1 MGKHEGK
8 CAICGRI
15 TELTFEHI
23 PPEATYNSTPAKP
36 VSGKQLLDDP
46 DRLPWNTKGLRYEN
60 QQRGMG
66 KYSLCGECNNNTGA
80 WYGAAYTEFA
90 RIAGSA
96 IKNLSREEN
105 AAICIKK
112 VYPARIIKQVLAMF
126 CSILP
131 REQEAFDDIRAFV
144 LDREAVGLDK
154 DKYKVCMYFTDS
166 QLMKYNGL
174 TVMCKFSDTFQAQ
187 QLSEITAYPLGF
199 ILYYEPNPE
208 WIYQGTDITEF
219 ADCKYD
225 DLATIRLPW
234 VIQEMN
240 GLFPED
246 YRSKEEIIE
255 CIEEA
260 KRFEKEHPDL

>member
-8 CAICGRI
+8 CAICGKI
-15 TELTFEHI
+15 TTLTFEHI
-23 PPEATYNSTPAKP
+23 PPEATYNSTPARP
-36 VSGKQLLDDP
+36 VSGKQLIDDP
-46 DRLPWNTKGLRYEN
+46 DRLPWDTKGLRYEN

-66 KYSLCGECNNNTGA
+66 KYSLCAECNNNTGT

-90 RIAGSA
+90 HIVGSA

-105 AAICIKK
+105 ADICIKK
-112 VYPARIIKQVLAMF
+112 VYPARIIKQILAMF

-131 REQEAFDDIRAFV
+131 RDREEFDEIRTFV
-144 LDREAVGLDK
+144 LNREATGLDK
-154 DKYKVCMYFTDS
+154 SKYKVCMYFTDS

-174 TVMCKFSDTFQAQ
+174 TVKCKLSDTFQVQ

-208 WIYQGTDITEF
+208 WTYPCTDITEF

-234 VIQEMN
+234 VIQQMN

-246 YRSKEEIIE
+246 YRSKEEIME
-255 CIEEA
+255 CIEDA
-260 KRFEKEHPDL
+260 KQFEKEHPDL